1 MIFNKKPSN
10 VHYKIA
16 FNLIGFL
23 QRACPKIYL
32 HIFVKTVT
40 TSRAPLSKKVEEECW
55 KGGLHEGASR
65 QWQLHFNFVRMYI
78 EKLHLNAV
86 FYWASICGASFGG
99 LQCNDVCY

>member
-10 VHYKIA
+10 VHHKIA

-55 KGGLHEGASR
+55 KGVLHEGASR

-78 EKLHLNAV
+78 HRKIAFKCSFLLGLAMWCLFRWLAV
-86 FYWASICGASFGG
+86 
-99 LQCNDVCY
+99 Q

>member
-10 VHYKIA
+10 VHHKID

-23 QRACPKIYL
+23 YL

-55 KGGLHEGASR
+55 KGVLHEGASR
-65 QWQLHFNFVRMYI
+65 QWQLNFNFVRMYI